1 MQAGHKDNRIPLELL
16 APAKDAECG
25 RAAID
30 HGADAVYIGAER
42 FGARAAAG
50 NSIDDIAGLCEYAH
64 TFGARVYVTVN
75 TIIYDDE
82 TTETEKLVNSL
93 YNAGVD
99 AILVQDMGILEM
111 NLPPI
116 ELHAS
121 TQTDNRSAGKVAW
134 LAGHGFKRVVLAR
147 ELSFDEI
154 RNIHDAVPGVELEAF
169 VHGALCVS
177 YSGLCYASQYC
188 FNRSANRGE
197 CAQFCRL
204 KFDLEDANGRTI
216 VRGRHLLSLK
226 DMCRADY
233 IGQLAEAGVTSFK
246 IEGRLKDITYV
257 KNVTAAYSQR
267 LDELVA
273 RNPERYRRASRGKCS
288 YTFTPC
294 LDKTFNRG
302 FTDYFIN
309 GRRDDIASFL
319 TPKAMGE
326 HVGHVKETHANWF
339 TVAGTASFAN
349 GDGLCFIGSDGEL
362 TGFRV
367 NRAEGNKIF
376 PLKMPQGLKRGTE
389 LYRNNDQ
396 AFEKELSH
404 KSAERKIDV
413 NMTLEDKGAG
423 FSLTISTVD
432 GVCATVDTE
441 TEKQEAIKPQR
452 DNIIKQLSKL
462 GNTPFKCAG
471 VVFSPDTF
479 NFFIPS
485 STLADMRR
493 AATDQLA
500 ERLRSAMRVG
510 TAGAQSQTERLEAAT
525 YPKELSYQYNV
536 SNKLAR
542 RFYDKEGLAGI
553 RPAVEREKPDDLQIM
568 QCRHCIR
575 YSLGHCTK
583 HGGKPAAWREPLY
596 LRMADGRSFRL
607 QFDCK
612 KCEMKIFVDTR
623 HDKDTN
629 NQTKGP
635 NSR

>member
-1 MQAGHKDNRIPLELL
+1 
-16 APAKDAECG
+16 
-25 RAAID
+25 
-30 HGADAVYIGAER
+30 
-42 FGARAAAG
+42 
-50 NSIDDIAGLCEYAH
+50 
-64 TFGARVYVTVN
+64 
-75 TIIYDDE
+75 
-82 TTETEKLVNSL
+82 
-93 YNAGVD
+93 
-99 AILVQDMGILEM
+99 
-111 NLPPI
+111 
-116 ELHAS
+116 
-121 TQTDNRSAGKVAW
+121 
-134 LAGHGFKRVVLAR
+134 
-147 ELSFDEI
+147 
-154 RNIHDAVPGVELEAF
+154 
-169 VHGALCVS
+169 
-177 YSGLCYASQYC
+177 
-188 FNRSANRGE
+188 
-197 CAQFCRL
+197 
-204 KFDLEDANGRTI
+204 
-216 VRGRHLLSLK
+216 
-226 DMCRADY
+226 MCRADY

-257 KNVTAAYSQR
+257 KNVTTAYSQR

-294 LDKTFNRG
+294 LDKTVNRG

-309 GRRDDIASFL
+309 GRRGDIASFL

-376 PLKMPQGLKRGTE
+376 TLKIPQGLKRGTE

-413 NMTLEDKGAG
+413 NMTLEEKGSG

-471 VVFSPDTF
+471 VAFSPNTF
-479 NFFIPS
+479 NFFILS

-493 AATDQLA
+493 NATDLLA
-500 ERLRSAMRVG
+500 EKLRSAMRMG

-553 RPAVEREKPDDLQIM
+553 RPAVEREKPDDFIIAIPTIM
-568 QCRHCIR
+568 ESNIEAQR
-575 YSLGHCTK
+575 SL
-583 HGGKPAAWREPLY
+583 LY
-596 LRMADGRSFRL
+596 
-607 QFDCK
+607 
-612 KCEMKIFVDTR
+612 
-623 HDKDTN
+623 
-629 NQTKGP
+629 KGP
-635 NSR
+635 FAAFVITAIYVVYLITHVI

>member
-1 MQAGHKDNRIPLELL
+1 M
-16 APAKDAECG
+16 
-25 RAAID
+25 
-30 HGADAVYIGAER
+30 
-42 FGARAAAG
+42 
-50 NSIDDIAGLCEYAH
+50 
-64 TFGARVYVTVN
+64 
-75 TIIYDDE
+75 
-82 TTETEKLVNSL
+82 
-93 YNAGVD
+93 
-99 AILVQDMGILEM
+99 
-111 NLPPI
+111 
-116 ELHAS
+116 
-121 TQTDNRSAGKVAW
+121 
-134 LAGHGFKRVVLAR
+134 
-147 ELSFDEI
+147 
-154 RNIHDAVPGVELEAF
+154 
-169 VHGALCVS
+169 
-177 YSGLCYASQYC
+177 
-188 FNRSANRGE
+188 
-197 CAQFCRL
+197 
-204 KFDLEDANGRTI
+204 
-216 VRGRHLLSLK
+216 
-226 DMCRADY
+226 
-233 IGQLAEAGVTSFK
+233 
-246 IEGRLKDITYV
+246 
-257 KNVTAAYSQR
+257 
-267 LDELVA
+267 
-273 RNPERYRRASRGKCS
+273 
-288 YTFTPC
+288 
-294 LDKTFNRG
+294 
-302 FTDYFIN
+302 
-309 GRRDDIASFL
+309 
-319 TPKAMGE
+319 
-326 HVGHVKETHANWF
+326 
-339 TVAGTASFAN
+339 AGTASFAN

-471 VVFSPDTF
+471 VAFSPDTF

-493 AATDQLA
+493 NATDLLA
-500 ERLRSAMRVG
+500 EKLRSAMRMG